1 MERAF
6 RWLLISICMA
16 TMLGC
21 ENTAS
26 SNDNKI
32 SDTKLSGGDETQDVR
47 FAIREL
53 WEAYCAQDEKRL
65 NAIIDDDYVNADG
78 TGKEAIIKAYLAPNL
93 ICKSVDVDYKHAT
106 IQINGNRAVVSYKAK
121 YAISW
126 NGAPLLKDNLSTDV
140 FIKKNDQ
147 WRVLKGSA
155 KEKVNR
161 DTSQ

>member
-1 MERAF
+1 M
-6 RWLLISICMA
+6 C
-16 TMLGC
+16 GC
-21 ENTAS
+21 GNPVPN
-26 SNDNKI
+26 NDNEQNT
-32 SDTKLSGGDETQDVR
+32 TKPSVAGESQDVR

-78 TGKEAIIKAYLAPNL
+78 TGKKAIIKAYLAPSL
-93 ICKSVDVDYKHAT
+93 ICKSVDVDDEHAT
-106 IQINGNRAVVSYKAK
+106 IQISGNRAVVSYRAK

-126 NGAPLLKDNLSTDV
+126 DGAPLLKNNLSTDV

-147 WRVLKGSA
+147 WRLLKGSA
-155 KEKVNR
+155 EEKVNK